1 MQRVLEKKERSLG
14 TKLSIKGDRC
24 NSPKCAL
31 TRKPYAP
38 GAHGKRFKKLK
49 EYGSQM
55 REKQKIRFIY
65 GLRDNQLRNVFK
77 EAASEGK
84 AGAAGVLN
92 LLERRVDNVVY
103 RAGFAPSRS
112 VSRHLVTH
120 GHFLVNGR
128 RVSTPSLVLRQGDA
142 VKVRPESA
150 TNKYFSVVAE
160 KMKGYEAPEW
170 IKLNVNNLE
179 AEVSGEPR
187 DVDLPVDV
195 GAVVDYYSK

>member
-38 GAHGKRFKKLK
+38 GAHGKRFRKIK

-55 REKQKIRFIY
+55 REKQKMRFIY

-84 AGAAGVLN
+84 SGAVGVLG
-92 LLERRVDNVVY
+92 LLERRIDNAVY

-112 VSRHLVTH
+112 VSRHLVSH
-120 GHFLVNGR
+120 GHFVINGH
-128 RVSTPSLVLRQGDA
+128 RVTTPSLILRQGD
-142 VKVRPESA
+142 VIKVRPESA
-150 TNKYFSVVAE
+150 ANKYFAGLPE

-170 IKLNVNNLE
+170 IKLNMNNFE
-179 AEVSGEPR
+179 AEVVGEPR
-187 DVDLPVDV
+187 DIELPVDV